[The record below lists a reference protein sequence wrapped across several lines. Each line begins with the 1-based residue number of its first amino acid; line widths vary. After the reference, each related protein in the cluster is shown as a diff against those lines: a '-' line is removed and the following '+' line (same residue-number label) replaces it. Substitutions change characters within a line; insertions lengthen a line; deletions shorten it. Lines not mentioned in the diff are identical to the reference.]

1 MIQHSKTILVLLI
14 FIFLSS
20 ESNAQ
25 ILTMPLD
32 SNTNDI
38 SGYNNHGIIQG
49 TLTHANDRFGNPY
62 SAYHFPGTATDFIYI
77 PTNISSY
84 DFNIQQSDSVSVS
97 LWAQPEHNGR
107 QQYLFAKRE
116 LSWQPVHASDWD
128 IEMGLQQAIISTNF
142 GASYQADYNDYYSV
156 NPVNWYHLVL
166 TYANGLSQLYVNDT
180 LRYTNSTSSIDSVA
194 STILIGKDY
203 QGEIDDINVYHRFL
217 TATEVDQLFR
227 FGSLNN
233 GITNLPSKN
242 SVLIYPNPTADNIK
256 INLGESSM
264 YKLLLYRMNGELILE
279 KQISGSNY
287 DLNLETVDAGI
298 FTLQVISESKIE
310 TVKIIKSSSVNR

>member
-1 MIQHSKTILVLLI
+1 MNLSKTTTVLSLLI
-14 FIFLSS
+14 MMWSA
-20 ESNAQ
+20 SNAQ

-38 SGYNNHGIIQG
+38 SGYNNHGLIQG
-49 TLTHANDRFGNPY
+49 VLTHADDRFGNPY
-62 SAYHFPGTATDFIYI
+62 SSYHFPGTATDYIYI
-77 PTNISSY
+77 PTNVFSF

-107 QQYLFAKRE
+107 QQYIFAKRD
-116 LSWQPVHASDWD
+116 LNWQPIHASDWD
-128 IEMGLQQAIISTNF
+128 IEMGLQQAIISTSF
-142 GASYQADYNDYYSV
+142 GANYQADYNDYYSV

-180 LRYTNSTSSIDSVA
+180 LRYTNSLSMIDSVA

-217 TATEVDQLFR
+217 TAAEVDQLFL

-233 GITNLPSKN
+233 
-242 SVLIYPNPTADNIK
+242 SVGSVPAKVRAIVYPNPASDNVK
-256 INLGESSM
+256 IELGIVDE
-264 YKLLLYRMNGELILE
+264 YQLRLYDMNGRLIFAKHVWGDE
-279 KQISGSNY
+279 YN
-287 DLNLETVDAGI
+287 LNLENFDFGI
-298 FTLQVISESKIE
+298 YTLQLISEKE
-310 TVKIIKSSSVNR
+310 NKTLKLIKASYDKR